1 MIHFIYRN
9 LKTAQLNISM
19 FAFTECTNVE
29 NFPNVCSLY
38 YVLAF
43 QLHLL
48 KSSFKCLKGMLHISN
63 QHTSISRADRVCVS
77 GSKNNTG
84 QKENRRKTSSH
95 IQTCKILEKVGKFDK
110 YLPTIQEKIKEF
122 QQARRSILA
131 LEQDLLH
138 GFTYDPQMHDGNR
151 KRINGLLPT
160 MGLGICYDFI

>member
-1 MIHFIYRN
+1 MSNDTFH
-9 LKTAQLNISM
+9 LPKVENIATRYFM
-19 FAFTECTNVE
+19 FAFTEYSSQC
-29 NFPNVCSLY
+29 LY
-38 YVLAF
+38 FVVVLAF

-122 QQARRSILA
+122 QQASRRSILSSFRT
-131 LEQDLLH
+131 
-138 GFTYDPQMHDGNR
+138 GFIAWFH
-151 KRINGLLPT
+151 I
-160 MGLGICYDFI
+160 